1 MNRAL
6 LLLLP
11 LLACLPACQSLL
23 PGDSHL
29 LFRELSGGT
38 FVLHR
43 DVVIAPGYAHIVFQ
57 DGTAAHGAN
66 EFQPRCELEVRRI
79 METPQTI
86 PAGSFRIGAVRGLQR
101 YVDHPADR
109 IRLATA
115 SDTIRLAGDDS
126 NEWYMYTYWMQLLS
140 DEQRETPAL
149 TCGGAYNFPFYAR
162 HPTYEEMRTALGD
175 YATLTLR
182 SD

>member
-1 MNRAL
+1 MKLTL
-6 LLLLP
+6 LRLLP
-11 LLACLPACQSLL
+11 LLLSLTACQSIL
-23 PGDSHL
+23 PENNHL

-57 DGTAAHGAN
+57 EGAAAHGAN
-66 EFQPRCELEVRRI
+66 EFLPRCELAVRRI

-101 YVDHPADR
+101 YVDHPSGR
-109 IRLATA
+109 ILLAAA

-140 DEQRETPAL
+140 DERTETPAL
-149 TCGGAYNFPFYAR
+149 VCGGAYNYPFYTR
-162 HPTYEEMRTALGD
+162 HPTLQEMREALGD